1 MSQVFDV
8 ARLRAP
14 ALPLARELLGA
25 IVVGRLPDGEVLR
38 ARIVETEAY
47 HQHDRACHA
56 FGGKKTK
63 RNAVMFEQGGVAYV
77 YFVYGM
83 HWAFNVVT
91 GEAGV
96 AEAVLIRGVVPM
108 EGAATMARLR
118 GFGDKRPLPKD
129 VRRWCDGPGK
139 VAQALGLS
147 GRHSGMALDG
157 SGDLWLEVGEP
168 VADADVR
175 TAPRVGVDYAG
186 EDALLPWRFIATEP
200 RPTRDCA

>member
-1 MSQVFDV
+1 MPEVFDE
-8 ARLRAP
+8 ARLRGP
-14 ALPLARELLGA
+14 ALQLARELLGA
-25 IVVGRLPDGEVLR
+25 VVVSRLADGEVLR
-38 ARIVETEAY
+38 ARITETEAY

-91 GEAGV
+91 GAAGV
-96 AEAVLIRGVVPM
+96 AEAVLIRGVVPVT
-108 EGAATMARLR
+108 GAATMARLR
-118 GFGDKRPLPKD
+118 GFGDQRPAPRDL
-129 VRRWCDGPGK
+129 RRWCDGPGK

-147 GRHSGMALDG
+147 GRHSGMPLDG
-157 SGDLWLEVGEP
+157 SGDLWLEVGEAA
-168 VADADVR
+168 ADAHVR

-186 EDALLPWRFIATEP
+186 EDALLPWRFLAGP
-200 RPTRDCA
+200 AR